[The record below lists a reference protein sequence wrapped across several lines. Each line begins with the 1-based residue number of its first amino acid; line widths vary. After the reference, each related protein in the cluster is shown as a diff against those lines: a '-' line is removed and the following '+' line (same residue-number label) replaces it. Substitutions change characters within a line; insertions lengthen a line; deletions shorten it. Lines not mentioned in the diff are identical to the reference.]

1 VGVHYDPLLAK
12 LIAHGATR
20 EQTARRLARALR
32 GLGIGGIRNN
42 RDFLVAVLEHP
53 AFLSGALDTGFIER
67 HLPPEHRGPARDEAV
82 ERTHALAAALF
93 EHALRRS
100 APGPQ
105 PPSLP
110 SGWRNSRGCPQETCY
125 ELGET
130 RLEVRYVAQ
139 PGDRFRVEVGD
150 AHSEVVQ
157 RHVDARGIEL
167 EIDGVRRR
175 FRAASDGRRLVVH
188 SLLGTLELARVPRL
202 PAPRGEAA
210 GGGCVAPM
218 TGVVRA
224 VNVAAGDRVQRG
236 VVLAVIE
243 AMKMEHPLV
252 AHADGV
258 VREVRAEVGQKVDP
272 DDVLVIIDAPD

>member
-1 VGVHYDPLLAK
+1 
-12 LIAHGATR
+12 
-20 EQTARRLARALR
+20 
-32 GLGIGGIRNN
+32 
-42 RDFLVAVLEHP
+42 
-53 AFLSGALDTGFIER
+53 
-67 HLPPEHRGPARDEAV
+67 
-82 ERTHALAAALF
+82 
-93 EHALRRS
+93 
-100 APGPQ
+100 
-105 PPSLP
+105 
-110 SGWRNSRGCPQETCY
+110 
-125 ELGET
+125 
-130 RLEVRYVAQ
+130 VRYVAQ

-175 FRAASDGRRLVVH
+175 FRAVSDGRRVVVH
-188 SLLGTLELARVPRL
+188 SLLGTLEFARVPRL

-236 VVLAVIE
+236 AVLVVIE

-252 AHADGV
+252 AHAEGV

-272 DDVLVIIDAPD
+272 DDVLLVIDAPD